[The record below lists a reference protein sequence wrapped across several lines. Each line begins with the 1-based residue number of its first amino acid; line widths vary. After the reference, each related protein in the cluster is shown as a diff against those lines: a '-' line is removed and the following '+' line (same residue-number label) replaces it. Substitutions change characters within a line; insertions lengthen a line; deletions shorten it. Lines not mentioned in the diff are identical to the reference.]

1 MKKLLWGTALSIIG
15 TLIAVYAG
23 LLYINN
29 ADMAPPDQAR
39 IEKSFAAGV
48 DWLEAN
54 RRNILS
60 SPNHALWWMVQQSAE
75 RTGNPILTSLFE
87 DYRARHLEHGR
98 TIWKPLFY
106 PGRWVPV
113 GVEDL
118 AGLKDY
124 QMHFVYAIN
133 CDPVLAT
140 QPLIQ
145 AQLDA
150 NYCDQ
155 YPLRP
160 ACVTHQMVGFRLMQR
175 AKCGDAE
182 ATDAAVRQLQARLVR
197 QLTWD
202 PRVVD
207 VYLQRVLMLVES
219 GARESVKPVWLHR
232 VVEAQLSDGGWGP
245 IDAPIDVGDG
255 AVSLGF
261 DARGI
266 TLERPFS
273 SFHATTQGVFL
284 MGLLL
289 ANAK

>member
-1 MKKLLWGTALSIIG
+1 MKKVLWGTALSILG
-15 TLIAVYAG
+15 TLAAVYVG
-23 LLYINN
+23 LFYINN
-29 ADMAPPDQAR
+29 AAMQPPDQAR
-39 IEKSFAAGV
+39 IEKSFGAGV
-48 DWLEAN
+48 AWLEAN
-54 RRNILS
+54 REHILS
-60 SPNHALWWMVQQSAE
+60 VPNQPLWWMVQQSAE

-87 DYRARHLEHGR
+87 DYRTRHLERGR

-113 GVEDL
+113 GRDEL
-118 AGLKDY
+118 ADLKDY
-124 QMHFVYAIN
+124 QTHFLYAIN
-133 CDPVLAT
+133 CDPDLAA

-145 AQLDA
+145 AQLNA

-160 ACVTHQMVGFRLMQR
+160 TCVTHQLMAFRFMQR
-175 AKCGDAE
+175 AHCGDAE
-182 ATDAAVRQLQARLVR
+182 TTQAAIRKLQARLVR

-232 VVEAQLSDGGWGP
+232 ILDAQRSDGGWSE
-245 IDAPIDVGDG
+245 IDSLISFGDG
-255 AVSLGF
+255 EGSFGF
-261 DARGI
+261 NARGI
-266 TLERPFS
+266 TGRRPVS
-273 SFHATTQGVFL
+273 SFHATAQGVFL

-289 ANAK
+289 QTP